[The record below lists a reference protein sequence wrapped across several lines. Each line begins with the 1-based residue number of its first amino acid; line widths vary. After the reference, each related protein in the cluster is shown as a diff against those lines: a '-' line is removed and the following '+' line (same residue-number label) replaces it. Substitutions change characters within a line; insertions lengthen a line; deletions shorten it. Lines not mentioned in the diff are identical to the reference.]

1 MKDHPKT
8 AIKNSEKNNLF
19 SDWTKGLN
27 PEQAKAVL
35 HTDGPLLILAGAGS
49 GKTTVLVARTGRM
62 IAEGKAKG
70 HLNIAKEI
78 CVLTFTN
85 KAARELKHRVSQ
97 RLGPAAKGLWAG
109 TFHSFGLDI
118 LRSHYKE
125 AHLPHHFGVID
136 QSDCQSILKELV
148 KEVRVVGKEK
158 FDLEK
163 VLEIINEKRVRKS
176 SGLPDRIEA
185 FDEYHE
191 VAEVLYPKFIKRLD
205 LLGVVDF
212 DGLLLKPLEL
222 FQTHPEVLKKYQ
234 DKIRYMMVDEFQD
247 TNDIQMKLIDKIV
260 HQHRNIAVVG
270 DDDQSIYGWRGAQVA
285 NILDFPK
292 IYPPCEV
299 IRLERNYRS
308 KSSILTV
315 ANEVIS
321 KNRHRHGKVLK
332 AEGYSDHGEPP
343 ELFLLETEDDEAEFV
358 YREIEHFKQQGY
370 HPKDMAVLY
379 RSNSQGGMIESVF
392 RTYHIPYT
400 VSGGTGFFDR
410 KEVKDILAYLRC
422 ALAMNDVSLRRVI
435 NTPSRGI
442 GDTTLEKISDY
453 AKSKKISFH
462 FACQAA
468 LKDYQYSEM
477 DFSNSYSKSQSQP
490 QSEHQAQ
497 SQSPLKIPVEQ
508 IPFQELK
515 ENKTNDLS
523 EMRADVHSEIGSQ
536 ANKNQV
542 QGSFFKEPEMDIP
555 TASKAAIKK
564 FLDLLKDM
572 PTQILSPIGSQTAG
586 EALVQW
592 MQDIGYRDYVFSLV
606 SEPSSGE
613 KKWMLVEI
621 LGRILDGF
629 VKRGGLTEKTLKDFL
644 DAMELRDDPDD
655 DENQDKVSLMT
666 LHACKG
672 LEFPVVIIVGIEED
686 LLPHKTLGSDIDE
699 ERRLFYVGV
708 TRAKERLVMTRCKT
722 RRRHGVV
729 RPVSPSRFLLEISNQ
744 HVKDYKSEFRPVS
757 SDQRQSM
764 LDGFL
769 AKLDSKIQS
778 NK

>member
-1 MKDHPKT
+1 MW
-8 AIKNSEKNNLF
+8 EQ
-19 SDWTKGLN
+19 WTKGLN

-35 HTDGPLLILAGAGS
+35 HNEGPLLILAGAGS

-62 IAEGKAKG
+62 IAEGAAKG
-70 HLNIAKEI
+70 NPHLAKEI

-97 RLGPAAKGLWAG
+97 RLGPSAKGLWAG
-109 TFHSFGLDI
+109 TFHSFGLEI
-118 LRSHYKE
+118 LRNHYKE
-125 AHLPHHFGVID
+125 ANLPHHFGVID
-136 QSDCQSILKELV
+136 QSDCQSLLKELV
-148 KEVRVVGKEK
+148 KEIRVVGKEK

-176 SGLPDRIEA
+176 TGLPDKIEA

-191 VAEVLYPKFIKRLD
+191 VAEILFPKFIRRLD

-222 FQTHPEVLKKYQ
+222 FQTHPEVQKKYQ

-247 TNDIQMKLIDKIV
+247 TNEIQMKLIDKII
-260 HQHRNIAVVG
+260 QGHRNLAVVG

-285 NILDFPK
+285 NILNFPK
-292 IYPPCEV
+292 VYAPCEV

-332 AEGYSDHGEPP
+332 AEGYKDEGERP
-343 ELFLLETEDDEAEFV
+343 EVFLLETEDDEAEFV
-358 YREIEHFKQQGY
+358 YREIEHFKTQGY

-410 KEVKDILAYLRC
+410 KEVKDILAYLRS
-422 ALAMNDVSLRRVI
+422 ALAPNDVSLRRII
-435 NTPSRGI
+435 NTPARGI
-442 GDTTLEKISDY
+442 GDNTIEKISDY
-453 AKSKKISFH
+453 AKHKKISFN
-462 FACQAA
+462 FACKAA
-468 LKDYQYSEM
+468 LRGEDLEINSEL
-477 DFSNSYSKSQSQP
+477 DPSAKRAANGSTQSLLAKEFDGTHADVEGDLNP
-490 QSEHQAQ
+490 Q
-497 SQSPLKIPVEQ
+497 
-508 IPFQELK
+508 QELGG
-515 ENKTNDLS
+515 LS
-523 EMRADVHSEIGSQ
+523 P
-536 ANKNQV
+536 K
-542 QGSFFKEPEMDIP
+542 QGSFFQTPEIELAAGSKEALRKFFDSLKQLPEVI
-555 TASKAAIKK
+555 
-564 FLDLLKDM
+564 LK
-572 PTQILSPIGSQTAG
+572 PIGSQTAG
-586 EALVQW
+586 EALVEW
-592 MQDIGYRDYVFSLV
+592 MRSIGYRDYVFSMV

-613 KKWMLVEI
+613 KKWNLVEI
-621 LGRILDGF
+621 VGRVLDSF
-629 VKRGGLTEKTLKDFL
+629 VKRGGLNEKTLKDFL
-644 DAMELRDDPDD
+644 DAMELRDETE
-655 DENQDKVSLMT
+655 DEENADRVSLMT

-708 TRAKERLVMTRCKT
+708 TRAKEKLVMTRCKT

-729 RPVSPSRFLLEISNQ
+729 RPVSPSRFLLEISSH
-744 HVKDYKSEFRPVS
+744 HVRDYKCEFRPVS
-757 SDQRQSM
+757 SVQRES
-764 LDGFL
+764 LLSDFL
-769 AKLDSKIQS
+769 GKLDSKIQS
-778 NK
+778 QQTKPKDNSK